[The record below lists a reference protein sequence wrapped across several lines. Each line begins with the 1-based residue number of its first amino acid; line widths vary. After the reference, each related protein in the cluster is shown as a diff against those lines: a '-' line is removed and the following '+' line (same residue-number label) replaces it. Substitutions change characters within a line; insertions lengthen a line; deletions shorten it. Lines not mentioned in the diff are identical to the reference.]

1 MSDSGT
7 QSPATGPSINEK
19 EGPNNIPSLT
29 EPTAAVA
36 DVQSHPEGDNLTRRQ
51 VILLMLSLSTS
62 TFIAAVEQTI
72 VATALPTIAEA
83 FKASAIGY
91 TWIGTS
97 YLLPAAAATPTWNKV
112 SDIFGRKPIILLAI
126 FVFFIGS
133 LIAALSINLHMLIG
147 GRVVQGIG
155 GGGILSLSATV
166 IGDVFSPL

>member
-1 MSDSGT
+1 MST
-7 QSPATGPSINEK
+7 QSLATGPSINEK
-19 EGPNNIPSLT
+19 DGPNYIPSLT
-29 EPTAAVA
+29 KPTGAVA
-36 DVQSHPEGDNLTRRQ
+36 DAQPPAEGDRLTRGQ

-62 TFIAAVEQTI
+62 TFIAAIEQTI
-72 VATALPTIAEA
+72 VATALPTIAA
-83 FKASAIGY
+83 ALNASAIGY

-97 YLLPAAAATPTWNKV
+97 YLLPAAAGTPTWNKI